1 MNGGLVSL
9 EEIAATSLFGGS
21 NSRCEMWWVSHS
33 GQRPNQTG
41 NPPQEN
47 SSLLCLFLQLLHSK
61 HCCNTWNFQ
70 NPSGDIRNI
79 SSISIWTFKK
89 KKNVK
94 LKKLSVMFEVGKW
107 QEKESNHEAFYFPRE
122 FHMDT
127 HPSSF
132 SQDSSSRSKHFQR
145 KALMIQRNSNQK
157 PWILHL
163 GFSLFSSLRNL
174 NSKKWNPN

>member
-1 MNGGLVSL
+1 MQQHLSL
-9 EEIAATSLFGGS
+9 EAATVGVKCGGCHIQVKGQTKQEIHLKKIHLSCAYSS
-21 NSRCEMWWVSHS
+21 NFCIVSIVVIPEIFKTH
-33 GQRPNQTG
+33 
-41 NPPQEN
+41 QEILEILAQFPYEL
-47 SSLLCLFLQLLHSK
+47 S
-61 HCCNTWNFQ
+61 
-70 NPSGDIRNI
+70 
-79 SSISIWTFKK
+79 KK